1 MIEFLTKT
9 TLFKGVDSS
18 EINTLMKNVDYKIKK
33 YSKGEFIAFRGD
45 PVEAYMLVKKG
56 TIIAEMQKVNGKVMQ
71 IETLKPYK
79 EVAPSF
85 IFGKNNIFPVDI
97 HAKEETEVFCIS
109 TSELLLLLQK
119 NQIILRNLL
128 NSFSNKTQFLSKK
141 LSFANKTIEEKLA
154 TYILENCVEEVFLLK
169 KSMKDLAELF
179 GVSRPS
185 LSRVIISW
193 VDEGTLERIDSKSFH
208 ILNKDALLDK
218 F

>member
-18 EINTLMKNVDYKIKK
+18 EINTLMKDVDYKIKK

-85 IFGKNNIFPVDI
+85 IFGKNNVFPVDI

-193 VDEGTLERIDSKSFH
+193 VEEGTLERIDSKSFH

>member
-9 TLFKGVDSS
+9 ALFKGVDSR
-18 EINTLMKNVDYKIKK
+18 EINNLMKDVDYRIKK

-71 IETLKPYK
+71 IETLSPYK

-85 IFGKNNIFPVDI
+85 VFGKNNVFPVDI
-97 HAKEETEVFCIS
+97 HAKEETEIFCLS

-154 TYILENCVEEVFLLK
+154 TYILENCVDEVFLLK

-193 VDEGTLERIDSKSFH
+193 VDEGTLERTDSKSFK

>member
-18 EINTLMKNVDYKIKK
+18 EINTLMKYVDYKIKK

-85 IFGKNNIFPVDI
+85 IFGKNNVFPVDI

-193 VDEGTLERIDSKSFH
+193 VEEGTLERIDSKSFH

>member
-9 TLFKGVDSS
+9 ALFKGVDSR
-18 EINTLMKNVDYKIKK
+18 EINNLMKDVDYRIKK

-71 IETLKPYK
+71 IETLIPYK

-85 IFGKNNIFPVDI
+85 VFGKNNVFPVDI
-97 HAKEETEVFCIS
+97 HAKEETEIFCLS

-154 TYILENCVEEVFLLK
+154 TYILENCVDEVFLLK

-193 VDEGTLERIDSKSFH
+193 VDEGTLERTDSKSFK